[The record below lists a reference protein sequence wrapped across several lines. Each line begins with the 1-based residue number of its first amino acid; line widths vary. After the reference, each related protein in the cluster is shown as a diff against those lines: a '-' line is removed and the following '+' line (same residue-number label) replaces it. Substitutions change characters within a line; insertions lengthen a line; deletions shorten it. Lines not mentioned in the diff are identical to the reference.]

1 MMVFYPQLLGGVYLI
16 VCGTMLRQVFPDLRT
31 AGPIGESSEMGIL
44 FIIVPR
50 LVTHILSK

>member
-1 MMVFYPQLLGGVYLI
+1 MTVFCPQLLGGVDLL